1 MMTEEQ
7 KWARKCIRGG
17 FSVLAAIVGAFIGL
31 VFVRWLGWW

>member
-17 FSVLAAIVGAFIGL
+17 FSVLAAFVGAFIGL
-31 VFVRWLGWW
+31 VIVRWLGWW

>member
-31 VFVRWLGWW
+31 AFVRWMGWW